1 MFFYKME
8 ELRFK
13 RKKVA
18 FDIVRMMGGSRG
30 S

>member
-13 RKKVA
+13 RKVKG
-18 FDIVRMMGGSRG
+18 FDIVKMMGGSRT
-30 S
+30 